1 MKNPSNLKKI
11 CSFYVSK
18 YHLVTMILP
27 YIKEKLEQK
36 ANFITLLEDDLT
48 ENMQTLLTNINF
60 NLKDKEKIE
69 KINWNNIKSLKYKD
83 LEEYINSA
91 TNKNKDLYILVSGNS
106 DYIEIMNK
114 NIKKWLDKNTLKVK
128 TLSVINCYEV
138 TQFNNSIKEIL
149 DEHDKILNTSGEKEI
164 QDVFTGYI
172 KQERLNNIVND

>member
-1 MKNPSNLKKI
+1 
-11 CSFYVSK
+11 
-18 YHLVTMILP
+18 
-27 YIKEKLEQK
+27 
-36 ANFITLLEDDLT
+36 
-48 ENMQTLLTNINF
+48 
-60 NLKDKEKIE
+60 
-69 KINWNNIKSLKYKD
+69 
-83 LEEYINSA
+83 
-91 TNKNKDLYILVSGNS
+91 
-106 DYIEIMNK
+106 MNK